1 MDDILVYGATT
12 EEHDR
17 SPNAVLRTVKDS
29 GLKLNRAK
37 CHFGKSEIQYFGHL
51 ISADGLRPDPSK
63 VKAVTQMASPT
74 SVEELRQVL
83 GLINYVGRFLPD
95 PSTKLHPITDLLKR
109 ENDWVWSEAQERA
122 FETVKAML
130 VSAPALA
137 YYEANRKTVVSADA
151 SSYGLGAALMQ
162 EHGGE
167 WKPVA
172 FCSRTLSEAEKR
184 YSQIEKECLA
194 CVWACERFARY
205 VQGMDSFHVHTDHKP
220 LVPLI
225 ITYDLD
231 KAPPRSQR
239 LLMRLLHFNVV
250 AEHIPGKQ
258 LVITDTLSRQPLS
271 EIGRAHV

>member
-1 MDDILVYGATT
+1 MEENSRNLTTFSTPIGRFCFRRLPFGITSAPEIFQRQMSTLLKDHEGVVVVMDDILVHGATT

-17 SPNAVLRTVKDS
+17 SLNAVLRTVKDS

-95 PSTKLHPITDLLKR
+95 FSTKLHPITDLLKR
-109 ENDWVWSEAQERA
+109 ENYWVWSEAQERA
-122 FETVKAML
+122 FETFKAML
-130 VSAPALA
+130 VSAPALV
-137 YYEANRKTVVSADA
+137 YYEATRKTVVSADA

-172 FCSRTLSEAEKR
+172 FCSRTLSEAEKVL
-184 YSQIEKECLA
+184 K
-194 CVWACERFARY
+194 
-205 VQGMDSFHVHTDHKP
+205 
-220 LVPLI
+220 
-225 ITYDLD
+225 
-231 KAPPRSQR
+231 
-239 LLMRLLHFNVV
+239 N
-250 AEHIPGKQ
+250 
-258 LVITDTLSRQPLS
+258 
-271 EIGRAHV
+271 